1 MYIYIY
7 IKNVSSFF
15 SPSFYT
21 KNSKPTMKNNVNESI
36 FAEDF
41 LKLKFFLSRD
51 EAEISSLLLASFT
64 YYSTQ
69 MHGIQSIRSVTT

>member
-1 MYIYIY
+1 
-7 IKNVSSFF
+7 
-15 SPSFYT
+15 
-21 KNSKPTMKNNVNESI
+21 MKNNVNESI

-51 EAEISSLLLASFT
+51 EAEISSLRGKKIYLLASFT

>member
-1 MYIYIY
+1 
-7 IKNVSSFF
+7 
-15 SPSFYT
+15 
-21 KNSKPTMKNNVNESI
+21 MKNNVNESI